1 MRYFIT
7 GHTGFKGSWLTLW
20 LTSEGHEVFGLSLDP
35 EPGSLFELAEVGELC
50 AVDQRGDIRDP
61 EVVKVAVKN
70 AKPDVVVHMAAQ
82 PLVLDSY
89 KRPRWT
95 METNVMGTLNV
106 LEAVGLREDVKALLV
121 VTTDKVYRNNNQ
133 REGYIESDPLG
144 GDDPYSASKAMADIL
159 TQSWSKSFPGT
170 RTAVVRAGNVIG
182 GGDVSPDRLL
192 PDIVASLRNGT
203 APVLRHPEA
212 VRPWQ
217 HVLDCLNGY
226 RTLIGRLVIENQDFD
241 SDGRWNFGPGADS
254 FASVGQI
261 TSKAMTHWGSAGSW
275 ITDSKGKP
283 HEAQLLALDSARART
298 ALGWCNIFDN
308 NVSLAWT
315 LDWYQAIDSGTNV
328 RKATLSQIESFGSL
342 SQEFLMTQL

>member
-61 EVVKVAVKN
+61 EVVKAAVKN

-106 LEAVGLREDVKALLV
+106 LEAVGLQEDVKALLI
-121 VTTDKVYRNNNQ
+121 VTTDKVYRNINQ
-133 REGYIESDPLG
+133 REGYLESDPLG

-159 TQSWSKSFPGT
+159 THSWAKSFPGT
-170 RTAVVRAGNVIG
+170 RTAVARAGNVIG

-192 PDIVASLRNGT
+192 PDVVAHLRTGT
-203 APVLRHPEA
+203 APVLRHPQA

-226 RTLIGRLVIENQDFD
+226 QTLIDKLLDETCDLDLG
-241 SDGRWNFGPGADS
+241 GGWNFGPELES
-254 FASVGQI
+254 FVSVGEM
-261 TSKAMTHWGSAGSW
+261 TTLAMTNWGANATWISGSGE
-275 ITDSKGKP
+275 KV
-283 HEAQLLALDSARART
+283 HEAHFLALDTTRGKT
-298 ALGWCNIFDN
+298 DLGWSCSLGIEDA
-308 NVSLAWT
+308 LAWT
-315 LDWYQAIDSGTNV
+315 LDWYRNLDAGVSA
-328 RKATLSQIESFGSL
+328 RATSVQQIEGFRSNL
-342 SQEFLMTQL
+342 N

>member
-1 MRYFIT
+1 VRYFIT

-20 LTSEGHEVFGLSLDP
+20 LTSEGHEVHGLSLDP

-61 EVVKVAVKN
+61 EVVKAAVKK

-106 LEAVGLREDVKALLV
+106 LEAVGLQADVKALLV
-121 VTTDKVYRNNNQ
+121 VTTDKVYRNINR

-159 TQSWSKSFPGT
+159 AHSWSKSFPGA
-170 RTAVVRAGNVIG
+170 RTAVARAGNVIG

-192 PDIVASLRNGT
+192 PDIVANLRAGIV
-203 APVLRHPEA
+203 PVLRHPEA

-226 RTLIGRLVIENQDFD
+226 RTLIDRLVIEDQGFEFD
-241 SDGRWNFGPGADS
+241 DGWNFGPDADS
-254 FASVGQI
+254 FVSVGQV
-261 TSKAMTHWGSAGSW
+261 TSKAMIHWGSTGSW
-275 ITDSKGKP
+275 TTDSMGKP
-283 HEAQLLALDSARART
+283 HEAHLLALDSTRAKT
-298 ALGWCNIFDN
+298 ALGWRN
-308 NVSLAWT
+308 SLDVGTAIAWT
-315 LDWYQAIDSGTNV
+315 IDWYQAIDAGILA
-328 RKATLSQIESFGSL
+328 RDAALRQIEAFQRVRFRL
-342 SQEFLMTQL
+342 